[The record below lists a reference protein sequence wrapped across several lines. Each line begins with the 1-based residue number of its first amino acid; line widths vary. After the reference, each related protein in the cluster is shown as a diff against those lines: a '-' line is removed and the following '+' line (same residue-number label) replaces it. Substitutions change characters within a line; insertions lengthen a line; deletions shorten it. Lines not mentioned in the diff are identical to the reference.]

1 MKSDYIMRKKNTRF
15 SGIYWILIL
24 FVFESSCAR
33 SWTKKDE
40 KEFKSG
46 CIQGAVKDMG
56 KEKAVRYCDCMLD
69 QLKQRYSNPS
79 DLNYLKQDTALKR
92 LAQGC
97 LQ

>member
-1 MKSDYIMRKKNTRF
+1 
-15 SGIYWILIL
+15 
-24 FVFESSCAR
+24 
-33 SWTKKDE
+33 
-40 KEFKSG
+40 
-46 CIQGAVKDMG
+46 
-56 KEKAVRYCDCMLD
+56 MLD